1 MKILFALLALLAATV
16 ASAQTREVQEKR
28 LAEYLPYAG
37 EPVEKFQFWDLIRYE
52 LVGEY
57 KVIVWPRLNEAYLIT
72 VDAPCNDLEWAHSIG
87 LTSSVHQV
95 NRRFDFVVAGKD
107 KCRIKEI
114 RPIDYKKYLADRKES
129 KDSGKS

>member
-37 EPVEKFQFWDLIRYE
+37 QPVEKFQFWDLIRYE

-95 NRRFDFVVAGKD
+95 HQRFDFVVAGKD

-129 KDSGKS
+129 KDSGKR

>member
-129 KDSGKS
+129 KDSGKR